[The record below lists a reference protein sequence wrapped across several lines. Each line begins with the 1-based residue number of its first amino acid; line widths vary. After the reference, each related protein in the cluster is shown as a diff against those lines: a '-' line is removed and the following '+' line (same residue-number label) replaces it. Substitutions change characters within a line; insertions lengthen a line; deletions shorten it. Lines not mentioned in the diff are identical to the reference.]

1 MPFLTSIVFLA
12 LAMLCWWYNFSVIFI
27 PKLWTTLKTYNRRQF
42 YADLMAGIVVGI
54 VALPLAI
61 AFAIASGVTPEKGL
75 YTAII
80 AGFLISL
87 LGGSRVQIGGPTGAF
102 VVIVVGIIGKYGYD
116 GLVIATIMA
125 GFILIFMGLAK
136 IGALIKFIPYPVVTG
151 FTSGI
156 GLIIFSSQV
165 SDFFGLN
172 LKNVPV
178 DFVDKWVLY
187 FRGLPSIHVSSL
199 ALGVL
204 TLLIIFIC
212 TRISRRIPGAFVALV
227 ISTIVAH
234 VLGLDV
240 STIQSRFGDLPLSM
254 PHVALPYADW
264 ALIRVL
270 IGPAMT
276 IAFLAA
282 VESLL
287 SAVVADGMIGGRHRS
302 NMELI
307 AQGVANILSVIFS
320 GIPATGAIARTATN
334 IRNGGRTPIAGIIHA
349 VVLVLIMLFFWD
361 WVGLIPMASL
371 AGILIYVAY
380 TMSEHRAFL
389 SIIRGP
395 RMDAVVLLI
404 TFSLTVLVDLTVAI
418 EIGMI
423 LAAFMFMKQMAEAT
437 DIKTIKDE
445 INDSEDGVDTSE
457 TVNLPRGV
465 QVFEI
470 NGPFFFGMV
479 DKFYNTID
487 LGAKSAKVV
496 ILRMRNVPYMD
507 AGGLHALDVAY
518 GRCKRKKI
526 AFFISEIQ
534 HQPLEVLVHSD
545 LFKKITRR
553 HVHVSFDKALSA
565 AKKGLQG

>member
-1 MPFLTSIVFLA
+1 MI
-12 LAMLCWWYNFSVIFI
+12 YI

-42 YADLMAGIVVGI
+42 FADVMAGVVVGI

-75 YTAII
+75 YTAIV
-80 AGFLISL
+80 AGFLVSL

-116 GLVIATIMA
+116 GLVIATMMA

-172 LKNVPV
+172 LKNVPT

-199 ALGVL
+199 MIGML
-204 TLLIIFIC
+204 TLLTIFSC

-227 ISTIVAH
+227 LTTAVAH
-234 VLGLDV
+234 LFGLPV
-240 STIQSRFGDLPLSM
+240 ETIQSRFGDLPLSL
-254 PHVALPYADW
+254 PHASLPFADW

-270 IGPAMT
+270 IGPAIT

-307 AQGVANILSVIFS
+307 AQGIANIFSVIFS

-334 IRNGGRTPIAGIIHA
+334 IRNGGRTPIAGIVHA
-349 VVLVLIMLFFWD
+349 LVLILIMLFFWN
-361 WVGLIPMASL
+361 WVGLIPMACL

-380 TMSEHRAFL
+380 TMSEHRAFM
-389 SIIRGP
+389 SILRGP
-395 RMDAVVLLI
+395 RMDATVLLI
-404 TFSLTVLVDLTVAI
+404 TFSLTVLIDLTVAI

-437 DIKTIKDE
+437 DIKMIKDE
-445 INDSEDGVDTSE
+445 INDTEEGVDIPE

-496 ILRMRNVPYMD
+496 VLRMRNVPYMD
-507 AGGLHALDVAY
+507 AGGLHALDVAFS
-518 GRCKRKKI
+518 RCRRKKI
-526 AFFISEIQ
+526 AFLISEIQ
-534 HQPLEVLVHSD
+534 HQPLEALVHSD
-545 LFKKITRR
+545 LFRKITRS
-553 HVHVSFDKALSA
+553 HIHSSFEHALAA
-565 AKKGLQG
+565 AKKVLEG